1 MAVCLVSFSVTSE
14 ICPLEYDRYLCDL
27 AAHVSLFLEVEV
39 GKLSRVM
46 VCWWYLAPAVAPPP
60 PQTVLLAHLALISL
74 FWRHFLHAFATLQ
87 LLQILWDHF
96 AKKNE
101 RYQD

>member
-14 ICPLEYDRYLCDL
+14 ICPLEYDRCLYDL
-27 AAHVSLFLEVEV
+27 AARVSLFVELEV

-60 PQTVLLAHLALISL
+60 PHFALQTVLLAHLALISL
-74 FWRHFLHAFATLQ
+74 FWRRFLHAFATLQ
-87 LLQILWDHF
+87 FLRILWDHF
-96 AKKNE
+96 AEKN
-101 RYQD
+101 